1 MNKYRFIIWSF
12 FSGFFFIFG
21 LLQFLFFIR
30 KVFPQFSAVGGE
42 LFQTLL
48 CIGAAVL
55 LSAFYTL
62 ISVDGHESE
71 YATKARLLICGIPS
85 VLICGVLSVYY
96 GLPSL
101 ILGLFGIADRSKG
114 IVVWIIGFI
123 LSCAAFVV
131 AFYLLE
137 KHYCRL
143 GREYDIALDAYK
155 KATTTVCLHES
166 ED

>member
-1 MNKYRFIIWSF
+1 MNNYRFIIWRF

-30 KVFPQFSAVGGE
+30 KVFPQFSTVGGE

-48 CIGAAVL
+48 CVGAAVL
-55 LSAFYTL
+55 LSALYTM

-71 YATKARLLICGIPS
+71 YATKARLLICGIPG
-85 VLICGVLSVYY
+85 VLICGILSVYY

-101 ILGLFGIADRSKG
+101 ILGLFGIADRSTG
-114 IVVWIIGFI
+114 IIVWIVSFI
-123 LSCAAFVV
+123 ISCAAFVF

-137 KHYCRL
+137 QHYRRL
-143 GREYDIALDAYK
+143 GREYDVALDAYK
-155 KATTTVCLHES
+155 KAAAIGRIHES
-166 ED
+166 EG